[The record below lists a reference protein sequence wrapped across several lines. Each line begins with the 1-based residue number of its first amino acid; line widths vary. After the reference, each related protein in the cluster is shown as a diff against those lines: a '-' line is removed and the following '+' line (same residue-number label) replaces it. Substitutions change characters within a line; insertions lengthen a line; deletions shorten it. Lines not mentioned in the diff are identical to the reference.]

1 MVFFL
6 INKLTFTPS
15 QIDRIANILDNL
27 GQVFFGVLVLT
38 PLVEGFDKTNICVLV
53 LGSIDVIVCWSG
65 SIILSRR
72 KDILK
77 HDI

>member
-38 PLVEGFDKTNICVLV
+38 PLVEGFDKTNIWVLV
-53 LGSIDVIVCWSG
+53 LGAIDVIVCWSG